1 MKFSEPREQ
10 IKSNS
15 EDPGFLQN
23 RCGKFNP
30 FFKYNADSK
39 RAVIFMKLLEAGCPK
54 FKAMHFSSKNICR
67 TDSTKKI
74 DGPEKFRI
82 LKVKPVK
89 NFTHNV
95 KTLKKSL
102 LLNFIRA
109 GCSTPQFTI

>member
-10 IKSNS
+10 IKSDS
-15 EDPGFLQN
+15 KDPGFLQN

-30 FFKYNADSK
+30 FFKNNADTK
-39 RAVIFMKLLEAGCPK
+39 RAVIFMKLLDAGCPK

-67 TDSTKKI
+67 TDSTKTT
-74 DGPEKFRI
+74 DGPDKYRI

-95 KTLKKSL
+95 
-102 LLNFIRA
+102 
-109 GCSTPQFTI
+109 QTIVSPIKFY